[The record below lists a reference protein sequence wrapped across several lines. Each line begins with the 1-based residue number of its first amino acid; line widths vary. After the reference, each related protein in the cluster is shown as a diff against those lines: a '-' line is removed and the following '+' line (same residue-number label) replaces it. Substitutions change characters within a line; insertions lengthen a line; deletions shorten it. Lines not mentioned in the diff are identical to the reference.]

1 MLKTLP
7 LNKACGLDRISTRL
21 LKEAGSTIVPSL
33 TRIFYL
39 SIETGVFP
47 VDWKI
52 AEVTPIYKADKN

>member
-1 MLKTLP
+1 MWSRY
-7 LNKACGLDRISTRL
+7 RISTRL

-33 TRIFYL
+33 TRIFNL
-39 SIETGVFP
+39 SIQTGVFP